1 MTHAEITTYAETMM
15 EHYGLEGWTFE
26 FIKTRRVI
34 GRCNHK
40 RQVIQLSALW
50 ADGSE
55 ANIKDTILHEIAH
68 ALTRGHGHDKVWKA
82 MCVKIGAKPE
92 RCATTKDSPSVKP
105 RYVAVDNKGAIVARY
120 FRKPNAR
127 TCQALADRK
136 MWYKVDNQKVF
147 ATIVAY
153 EEQA

>member
-1 MTHAEITTYAETMM
+1 MTHAEIKTYAETMM

-26 FIKTRRVI
+26 FIKTRRTI

-40 RQVIQLSALW
+40 RQVIQLSSLW
-50 ADGSE
+50 ADGH
-55 ANIKDTILHEIAH
+55 ADNIKDTILHEIAH

-92 RCATTKDSPSVKP
+92 RCATTKKSPSVTP
-105 RYVAVDNKGAIVARY
+105 RYVAIDDKGAIVEKF

-127 TCQALADRK
+127 TIKSLAERK
-136 MWYKVDNQKVF
+136 MWYKVNGQKVF
-147 ATIVAY
+147 ATVVPFNG
-153 EEQA
+153 